1 VIRRVRTFCTGAID
15 CRGKRTA
22 ARGSALSRELAAV
35 DAFNK
40 SHMRRKY
47 PTDAVRATQIRTD
60 FTRRFGASALLAA
73 LLASAVTLAAA
84 PAGNATGDGK
94 PAATAAPKPSNNS
107 QSAGNTPRL
116 SPYLTYRKQH
126 AAAETAARP
135 AADGV
140 AVKPAAATP
149 IARPR
154 KPAGQSQRSQ

>member
-1 VIRRVRTFCTGAID
+1 VTRRARAICTRAID
-15 CRGKRTA
+15 CSGKRAA
-22 ARGSALSRELAAV
+22 ARGSALSRDLAAV
-35 DAFNK
+35 AAFET
-40 SHMRRKY
+40 SHMTRKY
-47 PTDAVRATQIRTD
+47 PTDAVRATQTRAD

-73 LLASAVTLAAA
+73 LFASAVTLAAA
-84 PAGNATGDGK
+84 SAGNATGDGK
-94 PAATAAPKPSNNS
+94 PVATAAPKPSHNS

-126 AAAETAARP
+126 AAAEIAARP